1 MRIQP
6 ILLLSLDGVF
16 FKAGGKQLIKN
27 LSYQFKVGPRSVI
40 VGPNGAGKSLLLRLC
55 HRLLEPSQGHIQ
67 WHGEAEDKS
76 DATFYQAMV
85 FQRPVM
91 LRRTVSANI
100 EYALSLRGLNKAQRR
115 ARIEDVLEL
124 TGLAH
129 LAHFPARVLSFGEQQ
144 KLALARAWALRPKLL
159 FLDEPT
165 ASLDPAATY
174 AIEEVINAIH
184 RSGTQIIM
192 TTHDLP
198 QAQRLADEVLF
209 IHQGRLLESGP
220 AAAFFAGPTNQF
232 ARAFLKG
239 DLLLWDRLENKGKL
253 I

>member
-1 MRIQP
+1 MTEP
-6 ILLLSLDGVF
+6 TLLLSLNDVC

-27 LSYQFKVGPRSVI
+27 FSYQFKVGPRSVI

-76 DATFYQAMV
+76 DATFHQAMV

-174 AIEEVINAIH
+174 AIEEIINAIH
-184 RSGTQIIM
+184 KSGARIIM
-192 TTHDLP
+192 TTHDMS

-209 IHQGRLLESGP
+209 IHRGRLLENSQAP
-220 AAAFFAGPTNQF
+220 VFFAGPNNHL

-239 DLLLWDRLENKGKL
+239 DLLLWDSPETKMQDN
-253 I
+253 

>member
-1 MRIQP
+1 MAQP
-6 ILLLSLDGVF
+6 IILLSLNSVCF
-16 FKAGGKQLIKN
+16 EASGKQLIKEF
-27 LSYQFKVGPRSVI
+27 SYQFKVGPRSI
-40 VGPNGAGKSLLLRLC
+40 IIGPNGAGKSLLLKLC

-67 WHGEAEDKS
+67 WHSETENKS
-76 DATFYQAMV
+76 NMALDQAMV

-115 ARIEDVLEL
+115 ARTEEVLGL
-124 TGLAH
+124 TGLSH
-129 LAHFPARVLSFGEQQ
+129 LARFSARVLSFGEQQ
-144 KLALARAWALRPKLL
+144 KLALARAWALRPRVL

-174 AIEEVINAIH
+174 EIEKVINAIH
-184 RSGTQIIM
+184 KSGAQIIM

-209 IHQGRLLESGP
+209 IHRGRLLESGP
-220 AAAFFAGPTNQF
+220 ATAFFAGPTNKF
-232 ARAFLKG
+232 AQAFLKG
-239 DLLLWDRLENKGKL
+239 DLLLWNRPETKIQGE
-253 I
+253 

>member
-1 MRIQP
+1 MMAQP
-6 ILLLSLDGVF
+6 ILLMSLNSICY
-16 FKAGGKQLIKN
+16 KASGKQLIKEF
-27 LSYQFKVGPRSVI
+27 SYQFKVGPRSVI
-40 VGPNGAGKSLLLRLC
+40 IGPNGAGKSLLLKLC

-67 WHGEAEDKS
+67 WHSETESKS
-76 DATFYQAMV
+76 HTAHHQAMV

-100 EYALSLRGLNKAQRR
+100 EYALSLRGLKKARR
-115 ARIEDVLEL
+115 RERTEEVLGL

-129 LAHFPARVLSFGEQQ
+129 LARFSARVLSFGEQQ
-144 KLALARAWALRPKLL
+144 KLALARAWALRPKVL

-174 AIEEVINAIH
+174 EIEKVINAIH
-184 RSGTQIIM
+184 KSGTQIIM

-209 IHQGRLLESGP
+209 IHRGRLLESGP
-220 AAAFFAGPTNQF
+220 ATAFFAGPTNQF
-232 ARAFLKG
+232 AQAFLKG
-239 DLLLWDRLENKGKL
+239 DLLLWDRPENKIQGN
-253 I
+253 